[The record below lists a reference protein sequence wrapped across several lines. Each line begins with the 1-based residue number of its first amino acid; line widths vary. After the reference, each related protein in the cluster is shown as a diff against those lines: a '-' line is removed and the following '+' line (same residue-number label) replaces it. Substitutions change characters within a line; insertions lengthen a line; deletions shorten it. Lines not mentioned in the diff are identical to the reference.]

1 MTSVLTTSVADPA
14 ALRSVFAAPDETLVL
29 AIVDSNKDQGLRTAI
44 EAVEKLKR
52 DGAKLRLLVYGD
64 SSAIIPEV
72 KDSAAG
78 SIGFL
83 ESWAR
88 PLLPAALNACDVVI
102 ALGEQSDSL
111 LDEHRDPSTRM
122 AVILRENLDVE
133 SLRAT
138 LAELRSSRGAGRS
151 IPVPNPPRQ
160 AKGLAQYVLQND
172 WGMGDELLLSAVAR
186 EIIRAHPGTEIW
198 IRSRFGFRFPKYV
211 RRDPPP
217 QEVRSVETIY
227 QNPTLYGPNAHSP
240 FPGHLVQQMLDKFA
254 LDTGLKVKA
263 LDLRPELEIPPPEH
277 RMDPSVILHSRPNP
291 RLSSKDWGLRRW
303 EKLAELLHAGG
314 VRVRQVGGREEPLLP
329 KAEDLRGLPANELP
343 GIFVQSSA
351 VVCVVGLLMHLA
363 EAARTPAVV
372 IYGGREHPAIDGY
385 PDQVHL
391 SSQPLPCRG
400 RWGCHLGPDLDCP
413 HGMKCMEHISPEL
426 VAREVLSMLGR
437 GGLR

>member
-1 MTSVLTTSVADPA
+1 MTSVMTTPVADSA
-14 ALRSVFAAPDETLVL
+14 AFRSVFAAPGETIILV
-29 AIVDSNKDQGLRTAI
+29 IVDSNKDQGLREAI
-44 EAVEKLKR
+44 EAVEELKK

-64 SSAIIPEV
+64 SSAIVPEG
-72 KDSAAG
+72 KNGTAG
-78 SIGFL
+78 GIGFL

-102 ALGEQSDSL
+102 ALGDQSDSL
-111 LDEHRDPSTRM
+111 LDEHRDPSAKF

-133 SLRAT
+133 CLRTT
-138 LAELRSSRGAGRS
+138 LTQLRSSRTVGRS
-151 IPVPNPPRQ
+151 IPVANPPQ
-160 AKGLAQYVLQND
+160 PAKALAQFVLQND

-186 EIIRAHPGTEIW
+186 EIVRAYPGTEIW

-211 RRDPPP
+211 RRDTPP
-217 QEVRSVETIY
+217 QGVRVVETIY

-263 LDLRPELEIPPPEH
+263 LDVRPELEILPFEH
-277 RMDPSVILHSRPNP
+277 RTDPSVVLHSRPNP
-291 RLSSKDWGLRRW
+291 RLSSKDWEIRRW
-303 EKLAELLHAGG
+303 EKLAELLHAAG
-314 VRVRQVGGREEPLLP
+314 VRVRQVGGREEPPLP
-329 KAEDLRGLPANELP
+329 RVEDFRGVPASGLPEVFA
-343 GIFVQSSA
+343 QSSA

-363 EAARTPAVV
+363 EATRTPAVV

-426 VAREVLSMLGR
+426 VAREVFSVLER
-437 GGLR
+437 GVV